1 MLITFYGFVQTGP
14 TMKYICLVCY
24 HPIFFNLKKTTQK
37 SMKTI
42 NVIKRDGTSAPLDL
56 KMIHDM
62 VEWACNGYENVSVS
76 DIEINS
82 KIQFYDGITTSEI
95 QKIMI
100 KSAADLI
107 SEENPDY
114 QYVAARLLL
123 SDIYKKVFKQDKPI
137 PFEFFVRNNVY
148 RGVYDKSI
156 LDEYSQ
162 SELVYFGKKLRHDRD
177 NLFTYAGLR
186 QMVDKYLLQDR
197 NTFELYETPQEAF
210 MLIAMFMFKNY
221 KGQKRKKYVLDLY
234 EAVSTFKISLPTP
247 IMSGVRTPLRQFSS
261 CCLIDVGDS
270 LESILQSNTAVG
282 YYIASRAGIGLNFGR
297 IRGLGANIRNGEVIH
312 TGLVPFLK
320 IFEAT
325 TKGFTQNAIRGGS
338 STSTLPFFHWE
349 IETFIQLKNNK
360 GNDENRV
367 RRMDYSVAVNRLF
380 RERVKNNEDITLF
393 SSEEVRDLYDAFYD
407 SDYEKFKMLYEMYE
421 ANNRIRK
428 KKINARQFYL
438 DLLKERYE
446 TGRIYILNADRVN
459 EHSSFKDRI
468 YMSNLCQEIT
478 LPTEPITD
486 VNKTDGE
493 IAMCIL
499 SNINLGKIERIEELD
514 HLTELLVRFL
524 DELIDYQ
531 DYPVVSAEKSTKAR
545 RSLGIG
551 VSDVFHFL
559 AKNNLRYDNEEGRKT
574 IHRYMERFQYGL
586 IKASNQLAKEKGA
599 CELFDRTKYADG
611 IMPIDTYAEAV
622 DEIVEND
629 LEMDWD
635 GLRED
640 VKKYGLRNSALSA
653 IPPAAS
659 SSVVSNSTPGIDPVR
674 KLLIAKMSK
683 YGALKQLVPGFGEY
697 EENYTLAW
705 DIDNEEYL
713 KFVAIFQKFIDQS
726 ISTNQYYDISKY
738 KNNKVP
744 VRDLIRHDGIAYK
757 YGLKT
762 LYYMNVND
770 NSGKELKKVKFTS
783 EEQQT
788 PVFNFAKLELDI
800 DDYDSC
806 EGGGCSV

>member
-1 MLITFYGFVQTGP
+1 
-14 TMKYICLVCY
+14 MK
-24 HPIFFNLKKTTQK
+24 Q
-37 SMKTI
+37 I
-42 NVIKRDGTSAPLDL
+42 NVIKRDGTSSPLDL

-62 VEWACNGYENVSVS
+62 VEWACNGYDNVSVS

-100 KSAADLI
+100 KSASDLI
-107 SEENPDY
+107 SEDNPNY
-114 QYVAARLLL
+114 QFVASRLLL
-123 SDIYKKVFKQDKPI
+123 IDLYKKVFKQEKPL
-137 PFEFFVRNNVY
+137 PFEYFIRNNVF

-156 LDEYSQ
+156 LDSYSQ
-162 SELVYFGKKLRHDRD
+162 RELVYFGKKLKHERD
-177 NLFTYAGLR
+177 YLFTYAGLR

-197 NTFELYETPQEAF
+197 NTGELYETPQEAY

-221 KGQKRKKYVLDLY
+221 EPKMRKKYVLELY

-297 IRGLGANIRNGEVIH
+297 IRGLGANIRSGEVIH

-320 IFEAT
+320 MFEAS
-325 TKGFTQNAIRGGS
+325 TKAFTQNAIRGGS

-349 IETFIQLKNNK
+349 IESFVQLKNNK

-367 RRMDYSVAVNRLF
+367 RRMDYSFAVNQLF
-380 RERVKNNEDITLF
+380 RERVRKNEDITLF
-393 SSEEVRDLYDAFYD
+393 SMEEVRDLYDAFYG
-407 SDYEKFKMLYEMYE
+407 SDFKKFEMLYEMYE
-421 ANNRIRK
+421 KNERIRR
-428 KKINARQFYL
+428 KKINARDFYL
-438 DLLKERYE
+438 EVLKQRYE
-446 TGRIYILNADRVN
+446 TGRIYILNADHVN
-459 EHSSFKDRI
+459 KHSSFKDSI

-478 LPTEPITD
+478 LPTEPIKD
-486 VNKTDGE
+486 VNKADGE

-499 SNINLGKIERIEELD
+499 SNINLGKLDSIEELD
-514 HLTELLVRFL
+514 TLTDLLVRFL

-531 DYPVVSAEKSTKAR
+531 DYPVIAAEKSTKAR

-559 AKNNLRYDNEEGRKT
+559 AKNGLKYNTDEARKI
-574 IHRYMERFQYGL
+574 IHKYIERFQCGL
-586 IKASNQLAKEKGA
+586 IKASNILAKEKGA
-599 CELFDRTKYADG
+599 CKLFDRTKYADG
-611 IMPIDTYAEAV
+611 ILPIDTYEKNV
-622 DEIVEND
+622 DEIVANN
-629 LEMDWD
+629 LELDWEK
-635 GLRED
+635 LRQD
-640 VKKYGLRNSALSA
+640 IKKYGLRNSALSA

-659 SSVVSNSTPGIDPVR
+659 SSVVSNSTPGVDPVR
-674 KLLIAKMSK
+674 KYLIAKMSK
-683 YGALKQLVPGFGEY
+683 YGALKQLVPGFGQY
-697 EENYTLAW
+697 EDQYTLAW
-705 DIDNEEYL
+705 EIDNEEYL
-713 KFVAIFQKFIDQS
+713 KFIAIFQKFLDQS

-738 KNNKVP
+738 KDNRVP
-744 VRDLIRHDGIAYK
+744 VKELVRHDGIAAK

-770 NSGKELKKVKFTS
+770 NSGNELAKIKHQS
-783 EEQQT
+783 QET
-788 PVFNFAKLELDI
+788 PIFNFSKLELDI
-800 DDYDSC
+800 DDFDSC

>member
-1 MLITFYGFVQTGP
+1 
-14 TMKYICLVCY
+14 
-24 HPIFFNLKKTTQK
+24 
-37 SMKTI
+37 MKTI

-493 IAMCIL
+493 IVMCIL

-559 AKNNLRYDNEEGRKT
+559 AKNNLRYDTAEGRKT

-599 CELFDRTKYADG
+599 CELFNRTKYADG

>member
-1 MLITFYGFVQTGP
+1 
-14 TMKYICLVCY
+14 
-24 HPIFFNLKKTTQK
+24 
-37 SMKTI
+37 MKTI

-82 KIQFYDGITTSEI
+82 KIQFYDGITTEEI
-95 QKIMI
+95 QTIMI

-114 QYVAARLLL
+114 QYVAERLLL
-123 SDIYKKVFKQDKPI
+123 IDLYKKVFKQEKPI
-137 PFEFFVRNNVY
+137 PFEYFVRNNVF
-148 RGVYDKSI
+148 RGVYDHSI
-156 LDEYSQ
+156 LEAYTPR
-162 SELVYFGKKLRHDRD
+162 ELIYFGKQLKHERD
-177 NLFTYAGLR
+177 YLFTYAGLR

-197 NTFELYETPQEAF
+197 NTGELYETPQEAF

-221 KGQKRKKYVLDLY
+221 EPKKRKKYVLALY

-297 IRGLGANIRNGEVIH
+297 IRGLGANIRKGEVIH

-320 IFEAT
+320 MYEAT
-325 TKGFTQNAIRGGS
+325 TKAFTQNAIRGGS

-349 IETFIQLKNNK
+349 AETFIQLKNNK

-367 RRMDYSVAVNRLF
+367 RRMDYSLAVNKLF
-380 RERVKNNEDITLF
+380 RERVKNNKEITLF
-393 SSEEVRDLYDAFYD
+393 SMEEVRDLYDAFYGGD
-407 SDYEKFKMLYEMYE
+407 HEKFKMLYEMYE
-421 ANNRIRK
+421 NNPRVRK
-428 KKINARQFYL
+428 KKIKARDFYL
-438 DLLKERYE
+438 EVLRQRYE
-446 TGRIYILNADRVN
+446 TGRIYILNADHVN
-459 EHSSFKDRI
+459 KHSSFKDHI

-478 LPTEPITD
+478 LPTEPIHD
-486 VNKTDGE
+486 VNKESGE

-499 SNINLGKIERIEELD
+499 SNINLGKLENIEELD
-514 HLTELLVRFL
+514 HLTDLLVRFL

-531 DYPVVSAEKSTKAR
+531 EYPVISAEKSTKAR

-559 AKNNLRYDNEEGRKT
+559 AKNNLKYDSEHGEKI

-599 CELFDRTKYADG
+599 CELFHRTKYADG
-611 IMPIDTYAEAV
+611 ILPIDTYEKNV
-622 DEIVEND
+622 DEIVPNE
-629 LEMDWD
+629 LELDWEK
-635 GLRED
+635 LRTEI
-640 VKKYGLRNSALSA
+640 KKYGLRNSALSA

-659 SSVVSNSTPGIDPVR
+659 SSVVSNSTPGVDPVR
-674 KLLIAKMSK
+674 KYLIAKMSK
-683 YGALKQLVPGFGEY
+683 YGALKQLVPGYGQY
-697 EENYTLAW
+697 EENYSLAW
-705 DIDNEEYL
+705 EIDNEEYL
-713 KFVAIFQKFIDQS
+713 KFIAIFQKFLDQS

-738 KNNKVP
+738 KDNRVP
-744 VRDLIRHDGIAYK
+744 IKDLIRHDGIAAK

-770 NSGKELKKVKFTS
+770 NSGNELAKIKKQSTQ
-783 EEQQT
+783 E
-788 PVFNFAKLELDI
+788 PVFQFAKVDIEI

>member
-1 MLITFYGFVQTGP
+1 ME
-14 TMKYICLVCY
+14 
-24 HPIFFNLKKTTQK
+24 
-37 SMKTI
+37 TI
-42 NVIKRDGTSAPLDL
+42 NVIKRDGTSSPLDL

-62 VEWACNGYENVSVS
+62 VEWACNGYPDVSVS

-82 KIQFYDGITTSEI
+82 KIQFYDKITTSEI

-107 SEENPDY
+107 SEESPNY
-114 QYVAARLLL
+114 QYVASRLLL
-123 SDIYKKVFKQDKPI
+123 SDLYKKVFKQDKPL

-156 LDEYSQ
+156 LDNYTQ
-162 SELVYFGKKLRHDRD
+162 RELVYFGKHLKHERD
-177 NLFTYAGLR
+177 KLFTYAGLR

-197 NTFELYETPQEAF
+197 NTFELYETPQEAY

-221 KGQKRKKYVLDLY
+221 EPKKRKKYVLALY
-234 EAVSTFKISLPTP
+234 DAVSTFKISLPTP

-297 IRGLGANIRNGEVIH
+297 VRGLGANIRNGEVIH

-320 IFEAT
+320 MYEAA

-338 STSTLPFFHWE
+338 STATMTFFHWE
-349 IETFIQLKNNK
+349 VETFIQLKNNK

-367 RRMDYSVAVNRLF
+367 RRMDYSIALNRLF
-380 RERVKNNEDITLF
+380 RERVRKNEDITLF
-393 SSEEVRDLYDAFYD
+393 SSEEVRDLYDAFYGN
-407 SDYEKFKMLYEMYE
+407 DYKKFEMLYEMYE
-421 ANNRIRK
+421 KNTKIRK
-428 KKINARQFYL
+428 KRINAREFYL
-438 DLLKERYE
+438 AMLKERYE
-446 TGRIYILNADRVN
+446 TGRIYILNADSVN
-459 EHSSFKDRI
+459 EHSSFKDNI

-478 LPTEPITD
+478 LPTAPIQD

-499 SNINLGKIERIEELD
+499 SNINLGKIESIEELD
-514 HLTELLVRFL
+514 TLTDLLVRFL

-531 DYPVVSAEKSTKAR
+531 EYPVIAAEKSTKAR

-559 AKNNLRYDNEEGRKT
+559 AKNNLRYDSDKGREE

-586 IKASNQLAKEKGA
+586 INASNKLAKEKGA
-599 CELFDRTKYADG
+599 CELFDRTKYVDG
-611 IMPIDTYAEAV
+611 IMPIDTYAKDV
-622 DEIVEND
+622 DEIVANN

-635 GLRED
+635 SLRKN
-640 VKKYGLRNSALSA
+640 VMKHGLRNSALSA

-659 SSVVSNSTPGIDPVR
+659 SSVVSNSTPGVDPVR

-697 EENYTLAW
+697 EENYTFAW

-713 KFVAIFQKFIDQS
+713 KFVAIFQKFLDQS

-744 VRDLIRHDGIAYK
+744 VKDLIRHDGIAYK

-762 LYYMNVND
+762 LYYMNIND
-770 NSGKELKKVKFTS
+770 NSGNELAKIKQAEEKEPIFSFGKI
-783 EEQQT
+783 
-788 PVFNFAKLELDI
+788 ELDI
-800 DDYDSC
+800 DDFDSC

>member
-1 MLITFYGFVQTGP
+1 MQEIR
-14 TMKYICLVCY
+14 
-24 HPIFFNLKKTTQK
+24 
-37 SMKTI
+37 
-42 NVIKRDGTSAPLDL
+42 VIKRDGTSEELNL

-62 VEWACNGYENVSVS
+62 VEWACNGYKNVSVS

-82 KIQFYDGITTSEI
+82 KIQFYDRMTTSEI

-123 SDIYKKVFKQDKPI
+123 IDLYKKVFKQDKPI
-137 PFEFFVRNNVY
+137 PFEYFVRNNVY
-148 RGVYDKSI
+148 RGIYDDSI
-156 LDEYSQ
+156 LEAYNQ
-162 SELVYFGKKLRHDRD
+162 SELVYFGKQLRHERD
-177 NLFTYAGLR
+177 YLFTYAGLR

-197 NTFELYETPQEAF
+197 HTHELYETPQEAF

-221 KGQKRKKYVLDLY
+221 PPKKRKKYVLALY
-234 EAVSTFKISLPTP
+234 DAISTFKISLPTP

-320 IFEAT
+320 MYEAT

-360 GNDENRV
+360 GIDENRV

-380 RERVKNNEDITLF
+380 RERVRENREITLF
-393 SSEEVRDLYDAFYD
+393 STEEVRLLYDAFYS
-407 SDYEKFKMLYEMYE
+407 SDYKKFKMLYEMYE
-421 ANNRIRK
+421 QDTKIRK
-428 KKINARQFYL
+428 KRINARQFYL

-446 TGRIYILNADRVN
+446 TGRIYILNADNVN
-459 EHSSFKDRI
+459 EHSPFKDNI

-478 LPTEPITD
+478 LPTSPIRD
-486 VNKTDGE
+486 VNKDEGE

-499 SNINLGKIERIEELD
+499 SNINLGKLDSIEELD
-514 HLTELLVRFL
+514 SLTELLVRFL

-531 DYPVVSAEKSTKAR
+531 EYPVIAAEKSTKAR

-559 AKNNLRYDNEEGRKT
+559 AKHNLAYDSDDGRRT

-586 IKASNQLAKEKGA
+586 IKASNKLAKEKGA
-599 CELFDRTKYADG
+599 CELFHRTKYADG
-611 IMPIDTYAEAV
+611 IFPIDTYAGAV
-622 DEIVEND
+622 DEIVEHK

-635 GLRED
+635 SLRQK

-659 SSVVSNSTPGIDPVR
+659 SSVVSNSTPGIDPIR
-674 KLLIAKMSK
+674 KFLIAKMSK
-683 YGALKQLVPGFGEY
+683 YGALKQLVPGYGEY
-697 EENYTLAW
+697 EENYTPAW
-705 DIDNEEYL
+705 EIDNEEYL
-713 KFVAIFQKFIDQS
+713 KFIAIFQKFIDQS

-744 VRDLIRHDGIAYK
+744 VRDLIRHDSVAHK

-762 LYYMNVND
+762 LYYMNIND
-770 NSGKELKKVKFTS
+770 NSGNELKTNTQHTQS
-783 EEQQT
+783 A
-788 PVFNFAKLELDI
+788 PAFNVNSIQIQI
-800 DDYDSC
+800 DDEFDTC
-806 EGGGCSV
+806 DGGGCSV

>member
-1 MLITFYGFVQTGP
+1 MQ
-14 TMKYICLVCY
+14 
-24 HPIFFNLKKTTQK
+24 
-37 SMKTI
+37 TI

-62 VEWACNGYENVSVS
+62 VEWACNGYQNVSVS

-114 QYVAARLLL
+114 QFVAARLLL
-123 SDIYKKVFKQDKPI
+123 SDLYKKVFKQDKPI
-137 PFEFFVRNNVY
+137 PFEFFVRNNVF

-156 LDEYSQ
+156 LEAYNQ
-162 SELVYFGKKLRHDRD
+162 SELVYFGKKLKHERD

-320 IFEAT
+320 MYEAT

-349 IETFIQLKNNK
+349 AETFIQLKNNK

-367 RRMDYSVAVNRLF
+367 RRMDYSIAVNKLF
-380 RERVKNNEDITLF
+380 RERVRKNEDITLF
-393 SSEEVRDLYDAFYD
+393 SSEEVRDLYDAFYG

-421 ANNRIRK
+421 ANDRIRK
-428 KKINARQFYL
+428 KRINARQFYL
-438 DLLKERYE
+438 DMLKERYE

-459 EHSSFKDRI
+459 EHSSFKDHI

-478 LPTEPITD
+478 LPTAPIND

-499 SNINLGKIERIEELD
+499 SNINLGKIESIEELD
-514 HLTELLVRFL
+514 KLTELLVRFL

-531 DYPVVSAEKSTKAR
+531 EYPVIAAEKSTKAR

-559 AKNNLRYDNEEGRKT
+559 AKNNLHYDTDEGRKT
-574 IHRYMERFQYGL
+574 MHRYMERFQYGL
-586 IKASNQLAKEKGA
+586 IKASNMLAKEKGA
-599 CELFDRTKYADG
+599 CELFNRTKYADG

-629 LEMDWD
+629 LIMDWD
-635 GLRED
+635 SLRKE

-659 SSVVSNSTPGIDPVR
+659 SSVVSNSTPGVDPVR

-683 YGALKQLVPGFGEY
+683 YGALKQLVPGFGQY

-705 DIDNEEYL
+705 NIDNEEYL
-713 KFVAIFQKFIDQS
+713 KFIAIFQKFIDQS

-744 VRDLIRHDGIAYK
+744 VKDLIRHDSIAYK

-762 LYYMNVND
+762 LYYMNIND
-770 NSGKELKKVKFTS
+770 NSGNELAKMKTTT
-783 EEQQT
+783 EEQAI
-788 PVFNFAKLELDI
+788 PAFNFAKLELDI

>member
-1 MLITFYGFVQTGP
+1 MGQ
-14 TMKYICLVCY
+14 
-24 HPIFFNLKKTTQK
+24 
-37 SMKTI
+37 I
-42 NVIKRDGTSAPLDL
+42 NVIKRDGTSSPLDL

-82 KIQFYDGITTSEI
+82 KIQFFDGITTSEI

-123 SDIYKKVFKQDKPI
+123 SDLYKKVFKQDKPI
-137 PFEFFVRNNVY
+137 PFEYFVRNNVY

-156 LDEYSQ
+156 LEAYSQ
-162 SELVYFGKKLRHDRD
+162 RELVYFGKKLKHERD
-177 NLFTYAGLR
+177 YLFTYAGLR

-197 NTFELYETPQEAF
+197 NTEELYETPQEAF

-221 KGQKRKKYVLDLY
+221 EPKKRKKYVLDLY

-320 IFEAT
+320 MFEAT
-325 TKGFTQNAIRGGS
+325 TKAFTQNAIRGGS

-349 IETFIQLKNNK
+349 AETFIQLKNNK

-367 RRMDYSVAVNRLF
+367 RRMDYSLAVNRLF
-380 RERVKNNEDITLF
+380 RERVKKNEDITLF
-393 SSEEVRDLYDAFYD
+393 SSEEVKDLYDAFYG
-407 SDYEKFKMLYEMYE
+407 SDFEKFRMLYEMYE
-421 ANNRIRK
+421 AHPKVRK
-428 KKINARQFYL
+428 KRINAREFYL
-438 DLLKERYE
+438 EVLRQRYE
-446 TGRIYILNADRVN
+446 TGRIYILNADHVN
-459 EHSSFKDRI
+459 RHSSFKDSI

-478 LPTEPITD
+478 LPTQPIED

-499 SNINLGKIERIEELD
+499 SNINLGKIENIEELD

-531 DYPVVSAEKSTKAR
+531 DYPVVAAEKSTKAR

-559 AKNNLRYDNEEGRKT
+559 AKNGLTYDSQEGREV
-574 IHRYMERFQYGL
+574 IHQYMEHFQYGL
-586 IKASNQLAKEKGA
+586 IKASNKLAKEKGA
-599 CELFDRTKYADG
+599 CELFERTKYADG
-611 IMPIDTYAEAV
+611 ILPIDTYEKNV
-622 DEIVEND
+622 DEIVPNH
-629 LEMDWD
+629 LEMDWES
-635 GLRED
+635 LRKD
-640 VKKYGLRNSALSA
+640 VVKYGLRNSALSA

-674 KLLIAKMSK
+674 KYLIAKMSK
-683 YGALKQLVPGFGEY
+683 YGALKQLVPGFGKY
-697 EENYTLAW
+697 EQNYTLAW

-738 KNNKVP
+738 KDNRVP
-744 VRDLIRHDGIAYK
+744 VKDLIRHDGIAAK

-770 NSGKELKKVKFTS
+770 NSGNELAKMKHQPESEPIINFT
-783 EEQQT
+783 
-788 PVFNFAKLELDI
+788 KLELEL
-800 DDYDSC
+800 DDFDSC

>member
-1 MLITFYGFVQTGP
+1 
-14 TMKYICLVCY
+14 
-24 HPIFFNLKKTTQK
+24 
-37 SMKTI
+37 MKTI
-42 NVIKRDGTSAPLDL
+42 NVIKRDGTSSPLDL

-95 QKIMI
+95 QTIMI

-114 QYVAARLLL
+114 QFVASRLLL
-123 SDIYKKVFKQDKPI
+123 IDLYKKVFKQEKPI
-137 PFEFFVRNNVY
+137 PFEYFVRNNVF
-148 RGVYDKSI
+148 RGVYDDSI
-156 LDEYSQ
+156 LKAYTPR
-162 SELVYFGKKLRHDRD
+162 ELVYFGKKLKHERD
-177 NLFTYAGLR
+177 YLFTYAGLR

-197 NTFELYETPQEAF
+197 NTGELYETPQEAF

-221 KGQKRKKYVLDLY
+221 DPKKRKKYVLDLY

-297 IRGLGANIRNGEVIH
+297 IRGLGANIRKGEVIH

-320 IFEAT
+320 MYEAT
-325 TKGFTQNAIRGGS
+325 TKAFTQNAIRGGS

-349 IETFIQLKNNK
+349 AETFIQLKNNK

-367 RRMDYSVAVNRLF
+367 RRMDYSLAVNKLF
-380 RERVKNNEDITLF
+380 RERVRKNEEITLF
-393 SSEEVRDLYDAFYD
+393 SMEQVKDMYEAFYGP
-407 SDYEKFKMLYEMYE
+407 DYEKFKMLYEMYE
-421 ANNRIRK
+421 ANPNIRK
-428 KKINARQFYL
+428 KKIKARDFYL
-438 DLLKERYE
+438 EVLRQRYE
-446 TGRIYILNADRVN
+446 TGRIYILNADHVN
-459 EHSSFKDRI
+459 SHSSFKDHI

-478 LPTEPITD
+478 LPTEPIED
-486 VNKTDGE
+486 VNTENGE

-499 SNINLGKIERIEELD
+499 SNINLGKIENIEELD
-514 HLTELLVRFL
+514 KLTELLVRFL

-531 DYPVVSAEKSTKAR
+531 EYPVISAEKSTKER

-559 AKNNLRYDNEEGRKT
+559 AKNNLKYDTEHGKKV

-586 IKASNQLAKEKGA
+586 IKASNKLAQEKGA
-599 CELFDRTKYADG
+599 CELFNRTKYADG
-611 IMPIDTYAEAV
+611 IFPIDTYEKNV
-622 DEIVEND
+622 DEIVSHN
-629 LEMDWD
+629 LELDWD
-635 GLRED
+635 TLRKD
-640 VKKYGLRNSALSA
+640 VMKHGLRNSALSA

-659 SSVVSNSTPGIDPVR
+659 SSVVSNSTPGVDPVR
-674 KLLIAKMSK
+674 KYLIAKMSK
-683 YGALKQLVPGFGEY
+683 YGALKQLVPGYGKY
-697 EENYTLAW
+697 EQNYSLAW
-705 DIDNEEYL
+705 NIDNEEYL
-713 KFVAIFQKFIDQS
+713 KFIAIFQKFLDQS

-738 KNNKVP
+738 KENRVP
-744 VRDLIRHDGIAYK
+744 IKDLIRHDGIAAK

-770 NSGKELKKVKFTS
+770 NSGNELAKIKKET
-783 EEQQT
+783 ETE
-788 PVFNFAKLELDI
+788 PMINFSKLEFEI
-800 DDYDSC
+800 DDFDSC

>member
-1 MLITFYGFVQTGP
+1 MQEIR
-14 TMKYICLVCY
+14 
-24 HPIFFNLKKTTQK
+24 
-37 SMKTI
+37 
-42 NVIKRDGTSAPLDL
+42 VIKRDGTSEELDL
-56 KMIHDM
+56 NMIHDM
-62 VEWACNGYENVSVS
+62 VEWACDGYKNVSVS

-82 KIQFYDGITTSEI
+82 KIQFQDGMTTSEI

-123 SDIYKKVFKQDKPI
+123 IDIYKKVFKQEKPL
-137 PFEFFVRNNVY
+137 PFEYFVRNNVF
-148 RGVYDKSI
+148 RGIYDKSI
-156 LDEYSQ
+156 LDDYSQ
-162 SELVYFGKKLRHDRD
+162 SELVYFGKKLKHERD
-177 NLFTYAGLR
+177 HLFTYAGLR
-186 QMVDKYLLQDR
+186 QMADKYLLQDR
-197 NTFELYETPQEAF
+197 HTHELYETPQEAF
-210 MLIAMFMFKNY
+210 MLIAMYMFRKY
-221 KGQKRKKYVLDLY
+221 EAEKRKKYVLALY

-320 IFEAT
+320 MYEAT

-360 GNDENRV
+360 GIDENRV

-380 RERVKNNEDITLF
+380 RERVRKNEKITLF
-393 SSEEVRDLYDAFYD
+393 SSEEVRLLYDAFYS

-421 ANNRIRK
+421 KDTKIRK
-428 KKINARQFYL
+428 KRINARQLYL
-438 DLLKERYE
+438 DMLKERYE
-446 TGRIYILNADRVN
+446 TGRIYILNADNVN
-459 EHSSFKDRI
+459 EHSSFKDNI

-478 LPTEPITD
+478 LPTEPIKD
-486 VNKTDGE
+486 VNKGDGE

-499 SNINLGKIERIEELD
+499 SNINLGKLESIEELD
-514 HLTELLVRFL
+514 GLTELLVRFL

-531 DYPVVSAEKSTKAR
+531 EYPVLSAEKSTKAR

-559 AKNNLRYDNEEGRKT
+559 AKNKLKFDSPEGRKVM
-574 IHRYMERFQYGL
+574 HRYMERFQYGL
-586 IKASNQLAKEKGA
+586 IKASAKLAKEKGA

-611 IMPIDTYAEAV
+611 IFPVDTYAKSV
-622 DEIVEND
+622 DDIVENE

-635 GLRED
+635 ELRKK

-659 SSVVSNSTPGIDPVR
+659 SSVVSNSTPGIDPIR
-674 KLLIAKMSK
+674 KYLIAKVSK

-697 EENYTLAW
+697 EEYYTPAW
-705 DIDNEEYL
+705 KIDNEEYI
-713 KFVAIFQKFIDQS
+713 KFIAIFQKFIDQS
-726 ISTNQYYDISKY
+726 ISTNQYYDISRY
-738 KNNKVP
+738 ENNKVP
-744 VRDLIRHDGIAYK
+744 VRELIRHDGIAHK

-770 NSGKELKKVKFTS
+770 NSGNELSHASHSGKHSDFGQQISFKTS
-783 EEQQT
+783 QI
-788 PVFNFAKLELDI
+788 DI
-800 DDYDSC
+800 DEDFDSC
-806 EGGGCSV
+806 SGGGCSV